1 MDRNRLRIAVVLS
14 IIGLALTVIA
24 LIDPLEGGLAL
35 LVAIGLAVAA
45 RALSR
50 MPIPRLELVGLI
62 AAVAVAVVTIAIL
75 LVTEAGAGAGD
86 PGEAANPLIGGAVLN
101 WVYRLTVAVAIAGA
115 VQYAARLVR
124 RLRGAR
130 TTVTA

>member
-14 IIGLALTVIA
+14 IIGLA
-24 LIDPLEGGLAL
+24 
-35 LVAIGLAVAA
+35 
-45 RALSR
+45 
-50 MPIPRLELVGLI
+50 
-62 AAVAVAVVTIAIL
+62 
-75 LVTEAGAGAGD
+75 
-86 PGEAANPLIGGAVLN
+86 LIGGAVLN